1 MCSKCLKLVSV
12 LSMMS
17 KHFFGWVRP
26 GRQHAVATVCL
37 QVSVMMSISRLRGT
51 RQATCCCYCV
61 STGQCYDVHFQA
73 AWNKAGNMLLLLFAG
88 QFEYDVCFQAVA
100 GGTPGVGTEGAPLAK
115 RRWTQPTSQPPPDH
129 STRDDSA
136 TTVQPE
142 ANVTPKTYNQN
153 YLLKKAQQKA
163 AMVGTSACVI
173 HWF

>member
-1 MCSKCLKLVSV
+1 MSETCFCTQHDVKTLFW
-12 LSMMS
+12 LSE
-17 KHFFGWVRP
+17 
-26 GRQHAVATVCL
+26 
-37 QVSVMMSISRLRGT
+37 T

-61 STGQCYDVHFQA
+61 STGQCYDAHFQA
-73 AWNKAGNMLLLLFAG
+73 VWNKAGNMLLLLSTG
-88 QFEYDVCFQAVA
+88 QCCEYDVCFQAVA

-129 STRDDSA
+129 SSRDDSDP
-136 TTVQPE
+136 TVQPE
-142 ANVTPKTYNQN
+142 TNVTPKTYNQN